1 MNSSCK
7 QWHWQFQSCT
17 RSSIARCPEQ
27 MEWLFPRVF
36 WMICTSKN
44 YIFFPLGHGD
54 LIHIQDLM
62 RRSLS
67 LPLSHRHLIKCFFR
81 CSPEKGL
88 ASSIASID
96 GAHDDTWDFVQTYF
110 QTNRHI
116 HHIPNSIY
124 YIRVMANKY
133 FPGNHDKLLSQ

>member
-1 MNSSCK
+1 MALAVPRLYPIIN
-7 QWHWQFQSCT
+7 CT
-17 RSSIARCPEQ
+17 MPRTNGMA
-27 MEWLFPRVF
+27 FPQGVLDDLYLQ
-36 WMICTSKN
+36 KLH
-44 YIFFPLGHGD
+44 FFPLGHGD
-54 LIHIQDLM
+54 LFLSQDLM

>member
-1 MNSSCK
+1 MVI
-7 QWHWQFQSCT
+7 W
-17 RSSIARCPEQ
+17 SIFRI
-27 MEWLFPRVF
+27 W
-36 WMICTSKN
+36 W
-44 YIFFPLGHGD
+44 GD
-54 LIHIQDLM
+54 L
-62 RRSLS
+62 S
-67 LPLSHRHLIKCFFR
+67 LSHRHLIKCFFR

-133 FPGNHDKLLSQ
+133 FPGNHDKLLSQWWSCTSSIRLNSGFSQCPLADHHLPWSRGEFDVGLSESLKVRNRPI